1 MKTAGEPGFI
11 QMSTDYQKLRQ
22 SGLEEAFPSYISD
35 GALNQKRK
43 KSCQSSKNKSNFK
56 NGQKTFLP

>member
-11 QMSTDYQKLRQ
+11 QMSNYQKL
-22 SGLEEAFPSYISD
+22 SFFEEAFPSYTSD

-43 KSCQSSKNKSNFK
+43 KSCQSSKK
-56 NGQKTFLP
+56 NLILKMAKRL